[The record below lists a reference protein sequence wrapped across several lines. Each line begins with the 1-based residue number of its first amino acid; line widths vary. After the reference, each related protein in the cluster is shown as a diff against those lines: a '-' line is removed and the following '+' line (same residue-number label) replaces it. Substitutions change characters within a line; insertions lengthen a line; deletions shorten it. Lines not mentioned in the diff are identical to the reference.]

1 MSDEIKDA
9 SAKAD
14 AISTLSSE
22 ERAAINAMPYEEARE
37 KFLLDEYKK
46 NSCDLPME
54 KNKIYLRHLGNKDRL
69 LI

>member
-22 ERAAINAMPYEEARE
+22 ERAAINAMPYEKRA
-37 KFLLDEYKK
+37 KSLCKLLKR
-46 NSCDLPME
+46 
-54 KNKIYLRHLGNKDRL
+54 LRLAV
-69 LI
+69 